1 MLALLNLIT
10 VVLCVLLFSTLY
22 TIIGYYITNLFTD
35 SPKWKPIE
43 QVLFWIF
50 WPVIIPMFLL
60 ACVAVVLAIVVIGIT
75 VLCVIA
81 YDYIKVL
88 INYLDN
94 N

>member
-1 MLALLNLIT
+1 MLAIDLILAII
-10 VVLCVLLFSTLY
+10 VCICVGIIY
-22 TIIGYYITNLFTD
+22 TIFGYNVTELFTD

-43 QVLFWIF
+43 QALFWIF

-60 ACVAVVLAIVVIGIT
+60 ACVAIVLAIVVIGIT